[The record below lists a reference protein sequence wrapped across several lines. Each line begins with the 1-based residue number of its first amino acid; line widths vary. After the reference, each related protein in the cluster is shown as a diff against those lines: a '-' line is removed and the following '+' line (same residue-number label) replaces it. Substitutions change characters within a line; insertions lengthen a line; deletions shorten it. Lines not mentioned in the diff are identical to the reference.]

1 MFLWLNRKLEGECI
15 SHIST
20 SLAVECAITFS
31 LFVSVSVFIYLPGNV
46 PCPIVYGAV
55 VDSACLVWEMASG
68 ERGACSLYDVD
79 VFRKFYHGKLLHKIC
94 HACKRLAVHTKTFF
108 FSKFYVHATSGTSQ
122 GFFTQSSEI
131 SDSVRTELCRNLRAQ
146 GKRWSGWPLG

>member
-1 MFLWLNRKLEGECI
+1 MVPISVLLQLLNVPLHFPC
-15 SHIST
+15 
-20 SLAVECAITFS
+20 L
-31 LFVSVSVFIYLPGNV
+31 LVSQFNINLSGNV

-79 VFRKFYHGKLLHKIC
+79 VFRKFYHGKLLHRIC
-94 HACKRLAVHTKTFF
+94 HAVVTACKGLAVHTKTFF
-108 FSKFYVHATSGTSQ
+108 VFFFSFFKFCYVHAASGTSQ

-131 SDSVRTELCRNLRAQ
+131 SGSLRTELCRNF
-146 GKRWSGWPLG
+146 

>member
-1 MFLWLNRKLEGECI
+1 MCQYI
-15 SHIST
+15 
-20 SLAVECAITFS
+20 
-31 LFVSVSVFIYLPGNV
+31 FVVCYVAVFIYFPGNV

-94 HACKRLAVHTKTFF
+94 HAVVTACKRLAVHTKTFSLLLFLNFVMFMLLLELPRAF
-108 FSKFYVHATSGTSQ
+108 FYTKYRNFR
-122 GFFTQSSEI
+122 FC
-131 SDSVRTELCRNLRAQ
+131 SD
-146 GKRWSGWPLG
+146 